1 MHGTPLASTLSA
13 HMHSLPHPL
22 RAPLLSLFLAGL
34 FGCATAPELDDLVYL
49 HRAGAHDAALELLAE
64 EDVQAEL
71 KSDRDGLLWRL
82 EAGKVL
88 QDAGRFKESER
99 HFRAADRRMREF
111 DAEPVIRI
119 AGELGGLVRP
129 SVLSHKFILY
139 SILGHP

>member
-64 EDVQAEL
+64 EDVQVFVFFV
-71 KSDRDGLLWRL
+71 
-82 EAGKVL
+82 GKIFVFNVL
-88 QDAGRFKESER
+88 FFRFNQIIS
-99 HFRAADRRMREF
+99 FLF
-111 DAEPVIRI
+111 N
-119 AGELGGLVRP
+119 
-129 SVLSHKFILY
+129 
-139 SILGHP
+139 